1 MQDIPHIP
9 VLYNEVLDCFKEIK
23 TGYII
28 DCTTG
33 YAGHSSGLLNQN
45 SSVKLICND
54 QDDEALEFSKKRLKD
69 FEKRVEFNKGNF
81 EDIIKKFE
89 DYPIRGILADI
100 GVSSLQLDKLDRG
113 FSFNSKNLDMRM
125 NQNQILDASTVVNSY
140 SQVELENIFKEYG
153 EIREY
158 KKVASLI
165 VQNRPF
171 YSAKELAEFFYNK
184 LPKGKIHP
192 ATLIFQAIRIEVN
205 DELGVL
211 DRLFKSMEE
220 SKLKDCIVA
229 IISFHS
235 LEDRVVKNYFKK
247 WSENCIC
254 PKDAFRCECGKNH
267 SLGEIIT
274 KKPIIATNLE
284 IKQNPRSRR
293 AKLRVF
299 RFVKKKKKKFFKI
312 CYYYAIFSTFYVY
325 TKNLC

>member
-1 MQDIPHIP
+1 MQNIPHIP
-9 VLYNEVLDCFKEIK
+9 VLYNEVLDCFKDINK
-23 TGYII
+23 GYII

-54 QDDEALEFSKKRLKD
+54 QDDEALNFSKNRLKD
-69 FEKRVEFNKGNF
+69 FENRVKFNKGNF
-81 EDIIKKFE
+81 ENIIKKFE
-89 DYPIRGILADI
+89 NYPIRGVLADI

-113 FSFNSKNLDMRM
+113 FSFNSENLDMRM
-125 NQNQILDASTVVNSY
+125 NQNQSLDASTVINSY

-158 KKVASLI
+158 KKIASLI

-220 SKLKDCIVA
+220 AKLKDCIVA

-254 PKDAFRCECGKNH
+254 PKDAFRCECGKNNA
-267 SLGEIIT
+267 LGKIIT
-274 KKPIIATNLE
+274 KKPIIATNIE
-284 IKQNPRSRR
+284 IKQNPRSRS

-299 RFVKKKKKKFFKI
+299 RFV
-312 CYYYAIFSTFYVY
+312 
-325 TKNLC
+325 

>member
-1 MQDIPHIP
+1 MQNIPHIP
-9 VLYNEVLDCFKEIK
+9 VLYNEVLDCFKDINK
-23 TGYII
+23 GYII

-54 QDDEALEFSKKRLKD
+54 QDDEALNFSKNRLKD
-69 FEKRVEFNKGNF
+69 FENRVEFNKGNF
-81 EDIIKKFE
+81 ENIIKKFE
-89 DYPIRGILADI
+89 NYPIRGVLADI

-113 FSFNSKNLDMRM
+113 FSFNSENLDMRM
-125 NQNQILDASTVVNSY
+125 NQNQSLDASTVINSY

-158 KKVASLI
+158 KKIASLI

-171 YSAKELAEFFYNK
+171 HSAKELAEFFYNK

-220 SKLKDCIVA
+220 AKLKDCIVA

-267 SLGEIIT
+267 ALGKIIT
-274 KKPIIATNLE
+274 KKPIIATNFE
-284 IKQNPRSRR
+284 IKQNPRSRS

-299 RFVKKKKKKFFKI
+299 RFV
-312 CYYYAIFSTFYVY
+312 
-325 TKNLC
+325 

>member
-1 MQDIPHIP
+1 MQNIPHIP
-9 VLYNEVLDCFKEIK
+9 VLYNEVLDCFKDINK
-23 TGYII
+23 GYII

-54 QDDEALEFSKKRLKD
+54 QDDEALNFSKNRLKD
-69 FEKRVEFNKGNF
+69 FENRVEFNKGNF
-81 EDIIKKFE
+81 ENIIKKFE
-89 DYPIRGILADI
+89 NYPIRGVLADI

-113 FSFNSKNLDMRM
+113 FSFNSENLDMRM
-125 NQNQILDASTVVNSY
+125 NQNQSLDASTVINSY

-158 KKVASLI
+158 KKIASLI

-220 SKLKDCIVA
+220 AKLKDCIVA

-254 PKDAFRCECGKNH
+254 PKDAFRCECEKNH
-267 SLGEIIT
+267 ALGKIIT
-274 KKPIIATNLE
+274 KKPIIATNIE
-284 IKQNPRSRR
+284 IKQNPRSRS

-299 RFVKKKKKKFFKI
+299 RFV
-312 CYYYAIFSTFYVY
+312 
-325 TKNLC
+325 

>member
-45 SSVKLICND
+45 SSVQLICND
-54 QDDEALEFSKKRLKD
+54 QDDEALNFSKNRLKD
-69 FEKRVEFNKGNF
+69 FENRVEFNKGNF
-81 EDIIKKFE
+81 ENIIKKFE

-113 FSFNSKNLDMRM
+113 FSFNSENLDMRM
-125 NQNQILDASTVVNSY
+125 NQNQILDASNVVNSY

-274 KKPIIATNLE
+274 KKPIIATNFE
-284 IKQNPRSRR
+284 IKQNPRSRS

-299 RFVKKKKKKFFKI
+299 RFV
-312 CYYYAIFSTFYVY
+312 
-325 TKNLC
+325 

>member
-1 MQDIPHIP
+1 MQNIPHIP
-9 VLYNEVLDCFKEIK
+9 VLYNEVLDCFKEINK
-23 TGYII
+23 GYII

-54 QDDEALEFSKKRLKD
+54 QDDEALNFSKNRLKD
-69 FEKRVEFNKGNF
+69 FENRVEFNKGNF
-81 EDIIKKFE
+81 ENIIKKFE
-89 DYPIRGILADI
+89 NYPIRGVLADI

-113 FSFNSKNLDMRM
+113 FSFNSENLDMRM
-125 NQNQILDASTVVNSY
+125 NQNQSLDASTVINSY
-140 SQVELENIFKEYG
+140 SQLELENIFKEYG

-158 KKVASLI
+158 KKIASLI

-220 SKLKDCIVA
+220 AKLKDCIVA

-267 SLGEIIT
+267 ALGKIIT
-274 KKPIIATNLE
+274 KKPIIATNFE
-284 IKQNPRSRR
+284 IKQNPRSRSS
-293 AKLRVF
+293 KLRIF
-299 RFVKKKKKKFFKI
+299 KFD
-312 CYYYAIFSTFYVY
+312 
-325 TKNLC
+325 

>member
-1 MQDIPHIP
+1 MQNIPHIP
-9 VLYNEVLDCFKEIK
+9 VLYNEVLDCFKDINK
-23 TGYII
+23 GYII

-54 QDDEALEFSKKRLKD
+54 QDDEALNFSKNRLKD
-69 FEKRVEFNKGNF
+69 FENRVEFNKGNF
-81 EDIIKKFE
+81 ENIIKKFE
-89 DYPIRGILADI
+89 NYPIRGVLADI

-113 FSFNSKNLDMRM
+113 FSFNSENLDMRM
-125 NQNQILDASTVVNSY
+125 NQNQSLDASTVINSY
-140 SQVELENIFKEYG
+140 SQLELENIFKEYG

-158 KKVASLI
+158 KKIASLI

-267 SLGEIIT
+267 SLGKIIT
-274 KKPIIATNLE
+274 KKPIIATNFE
-284 IKQNPRSRR
+284 IKQNPRSRS

-299 RFVKKKKKKFFKI
+299 RFV
-312 CYYYAIFSTFYVY
+312 
-325 TKNLC
+325 

>member
-1 MQDIPHIP
+1 MQNIPHIP
-9 VLYNEVLDCFKEIK
+9 VLYNEVLDCFKEINK
-23 TGYII
+23 GYII

-54 QDDEALEFSKKRLKD
+54 QDDEALNFSKNRLKD
-69 FEKRVEFNKGNF
+69 FENRVEFNKGNF
-81 EDIIKKFE
+81 ENIIKKFE
-89 DYPIRGILADI
+89 NYPIRGVLADI

-113 FSFNSKNLDMRM
+113 FSFNSENLDMRM
-125 NQNQILDASTVVNSY
+125 NQNQSLDASTVINSY

-158 KKVASLI
+158 KKISSLI

-184 LPKGKIHP
+184 LPKGKTHP

-220 SKLKDCIVA
+220 AKLKDCIVA

-267 SLGEIIT
+267 ALGKIIT
-274 KKPIIATNLE
+274 KKPIIATNFE
-284 IKQNPRSRR
+284 IKQNPRSRS

-299 RFVKKKKKKFFKI
+299 RFV
-312 CYYYAIFSTFYVY
+312 
-325 TKNLC
+325 

>member
-1 MQDIPHIP
+1 MQNIPHIP
-9 VLYNEVLDCFKEIK
+9 VLYNEVLDCFKDINK
-23 TGYII
+23 GYII

-45 SSVKLICND
+45 SSVQLICND
-54 QDDEALEFSKKRLKD
+54 QDDEALNFSKNRLKD
-69 FEKRVEFNKGNF
+69 FENRVEFNKGNF

-158 KKVASLI
+158 KKIASLI

-220 SKLKDCIVA
+220 AKLKDCIVA

-274 KKPIIATNLE
+274 KKPIIATNFE
-284 IKQNPRSRR
+284 IKQNPRSRS

-299 RFVKKKKKKFFKI
+299 RFV
-312 CYYYAIFSTFYVY
+312 
-325 TKNLC
+325 

>member
-1 MQDIPHIP
+1 MQNIPHIP
-9 VLYNEVLDCFKEIK
+9 VLYNEVLDCFKDINK
-23 TGYII
+23 GYII

-45 SSVKLICND
+45 SSVQLICND

-125 NQNQILDASTVVNSY
+125 NQNQILDASNVVNSY

-171 YSAKELAEFFYNK
+171 YSAKELADFFYNK

-220 SKLKDCIVA
+220 AKLKDCIVA

-267 SLGEIIT
+267 SLGKIIT
-274 KKPIIATNLE
+274 KKPIIATNFE
-284 IKQNPRSRR
+284 IKQNPRSRS

-299 RFVKKKKKKFFKI
+299 RFV
-312 CYYYAIFSTFYVY
+312 
-325 TKNLC
+325 

>member
-1 MQDIPHIP
+1 MQNIPHIP
-9 VLYNEVLDCFKEIK
+9 VLYNEVLDCFKDINK
-23 TGYII
+23 GYII

-54 QDDEALEFSKKRLKD
+54 QDDEALNFSKNRLKD
-69 FEKRVEFNKGNF
+69 FENRVEFNKGNF
-81 EDIIKKFE
+81 ENIIKKFE
-89 DYPIRGILADI
+89 NYPIRGVLADI

-113 FSFNSKNLDMRM
+113 FSFNSENLDMRM
-125 NQNQILDASTVVNSY
+125 NQNQSLDASTVINSY

-158 KKVASLI
+158 KKIASLI

-220 SKLKDCIVA
+220 AKLKDCIVA

-254 PKDAFRCECGKNH
+254 PKDAFRCECAKNH
-267 SLGEIIT
+267 ALGKIIT
-274 KKPIIATNLE
+274 KKPIIATNFE
-284 IKQNPRSRR
+284 IKQNPRSRS

-299 RFVKKKKKKFFKI
+299 RFV
-312 CYYYAIFSTFYVY
+312 
-325 TKNLC
+325 

>member
-1 MQDIPHIP
+1 MQNIPHIP
-9 VLYNEVLDCFKEIK
+9 VLYNEVLDCFKDINK
-23 TGYII
+23 GYII

-54 QDDEALEFSKKRLKD
+54 QDDEALNFSKNRLKD
-69 FEKRVEFNKGNF
+69 FENRVEFNKGNF
-81 EDIIKKFE
+81 ENIIKKFE
-89 DYPIRGILADI
+89 NYPIRGVLADI

-113 FSFNSKNLDMRM
+113 FSFNSENLDMRM
-125 NQNQILDASTVVNSY
+125 NQNQSLDASTVINSY

-158 KKVASLI
+158 KKIASLI

-220 SKLKDCIVA
+220 AKLKDCIVA

-267 SLGEIIT
+267 ALGKIIT
-274 KKPIIATNLE
+274 NINFWYIHRK
-284 IKQNPRSRR
+284 
-293 AKLRVF
+293 
-299 RFVKKKKKKFFKI
+299 
-312 CYYYAIFSTFYVY
+312 C
-325 TKNLC
+325 

>member
-45 SSVKLICND
+45 SSVQLICND
-54 QDDEALEFSKKRLKD
+54 QDDEALNFSKNRLKD
-69 FEKRVEFNKGNF
+69 FENRVEFNKGNF
-81 EDIIKKFE
+81 ENIIKKFE

-158 KKVASLI
+158 KKIASLI

-220 SKLKDCIVA
+220 AKLKDCIVA

-267 SLGEIIT
+267 ALGKIIT
-274 KKPIIATNLE
+274 KKPIIATNFE
-284 IKQNPRSRR
+284 IKQNPRSRS

-299 RFVKKKKKKFFKI
+299 RFV
-312 CYYYAIFSTFYVY
+312 
-325 TKNLC
+325 